1 MKNKI
6 RNEIKLKRKE
16 MNPDDAKQK
25 SFSAAWC
32 FLNSELYLSANTIML
47 YMPLGNET
55 DTGEIVKKAF
65 EDGKRIVLPV
75 TERSTGWIT
84 PFVFERGA
92 TLKKGSFSVLEPQNA
107 EIAKKSEIDT
117 VIVPGIAF
125 DKAGSRIG
133 FGKGC
138 YDMFLDGLNAVK
150 IGFCY
155 DFQVMDEIPSDD
167 HDIRMDF
174 LVTEKGVLRCQ

>member
-1 MKNKI
+1 
-6 RNEIKLKRKE
+6 
-16 MNPDDAKQK
+16 
-25 SFSAAWC
+25 
-32 FLNSELYLSANTIML
+32 
-47 YMPLGNET
+47 
-55 DTGEIVKKAF
+55 
-65 EDGKRIVLPV
+65 
-75 TERSTGWIT
+75 
-84 PFVFERGA
+84 
-92 TLKKGSFSVLEPQNA
+92 
-107 EIAKKSEIDT
+107 